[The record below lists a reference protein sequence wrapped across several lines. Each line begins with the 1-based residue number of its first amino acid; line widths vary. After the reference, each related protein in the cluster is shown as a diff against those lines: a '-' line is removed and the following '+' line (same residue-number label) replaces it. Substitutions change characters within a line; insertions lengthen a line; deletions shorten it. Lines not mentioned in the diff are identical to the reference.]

1 MVRKLCEVNDVKWLA
16 THKKCKVTT
25 HKRCLCYLYPTQWC
39 QAGLCHCLPWLPVSL
54 FYTFILDKIK
64 INHKWVIILSNLQ
77 LSYPKSGIKN
87 AQTLT
92 KYRARYFMMHNFQL
106 GDNTGLILRPN
117 LINPVLALLFLAVS
131 GHSAVLPYLPVLEQT
146 ASSLAFTLSINICT
160 PPIASPCQ
168 SLLTLSLVLFSH
180 RFPLSPPFTFFLSP
194 PLLPVGRRDVSQAV
208 ICK

>member
-1 MVRKLCEVNDVKWLA
+1 M
-16 THKKCKVTT
+16 TT
-25 HKRCLCYLYPTQWC
+25 HKRRLCCLYPTQWC

-92 KYRARYFMMHNFQL
+92 KYHARYFMMHNFQL
-106 GDNTGLILRPN
+106 GDNTGLIFRPN

-131 GHSAVLPYLPVLEQT
+131 GHSAMLPYLPVLEQT

-160 PPIASPCQ
+160 PRSPHPASLCSHSHCFYFPTASP
-168 SLLTLSLVLFSH
+168 SH
-180 RFPLSPPFTFFLSP
+180 PLSPFFSP
-194 PLLPVGRRDVSQAV
+194 DPCSPWVEGMSLRL
-208 ICK
+208 

>member
-1 MVRKLCEVNDVKWLA
+1 M
-16 THKKCKVTT
+16 TT
-25 HKRCLCYLYPTQWC
+25 HKRRLCYLYPTQWC

-77 LSYPKSGIKN
+77 LSYPKCGIKN

-131 GHSAVLPYLPVLEQT
+131 GHSAMLPYLPVLEQT

-160 PPIASPCQ
+160 PPDR
-168 SLLTLSLVLFSH
+168 LTLPVSAHTLTAFIFPPLPPLTLFHLFS
-180 RFPLSPPFTFFLSP
+180 
-194 PLLPVGRRDVSQAV
+194 LPTPAPRG
-208 ICK
+208 